1 MTSAIAK
8 ESPSAFIIPYYAG
21 EHDVEG
27 YGRRY
32 LAEATEGLFSQTDQD
47 WFAVI
52 VVDRPPSRQDRDFLV
67 SLEKDH
73 YQKIEV
79 ILLEQNVGPGVSRN
93 IGVLKA
99 RERGSSIVL
108 FNDADDISHPK
119 RLEVVKKIFSED
131 PYAGVVYS
139 TFMVID
145 ENNISTPNEMISS
158 PILEI
163 LESLENPLEGNNIWI
178 KMGTE
183 TGITNI
189 TSSTAVRINFAYQ
202 CPFPHEKASEDFHT
216 WMRMSAYG
224 ATFRYTPLIPTKYR
238 IPSFLKYQSSR
249 TRIGQSNFNQTKVRV
264 DSDGFSKAIEFA
276 LIRNVV
282 KPEEIPMLKAK
293 FCIRLAKSMRRE
305 KENELVNQ
313 LLNEVAKM
321 EYESSLYLTN
331 KSLSLNKIST

>member
-1 MTSAIAK
+1 MTSTSAK
-8 ESPSAFIIPYYAG
+8 GSSSAFVIPYYTG
-21 EHDVEG
+21 ELDVEG

-32 LAEATEGLFSQTDQD
+32 LAEAIEGLFSQTDQD

-52 VVDRPPSRQDRDFLV
+52 VVDRPPSTQDRDFLV
-67 SLEKDH
+67 GLRKEH
-73 YQKIEV
+73 HQKIEV

-99 RERGSSIVL
+99 RERGSSIIL

-119 RLEVVKKIFSED
+119 RLEVVKKIFNED

-139 TFMVID
+139 TFRVID
-145 ENNISTPNEMISS
+145 ENNILTPNERISS

-163 LESLENPLEGNNIWI
+163 LESLENPLEGDNIWI
-178 KMGTE
+178 KMGTQ

-202 CPFPHEKASEDFHT
+202 CPFPREKASEDFHT
-216 WMRMSAYG
+216 WMRMSAHG
-224 ATFRYTPLIPTKYR
+224 ATFRFTPLIPTKYR

-249 TRIGQSNFNQTKVRV
+249 TRIGQNNFNQVKVRV
-264 DSDGFSKAIEFA
+264 DSDGFSKAIEAA
-276 LIRNVV
+276 LIRNVI

-305 KENELVNQ
+305 KEDRLVDQ
-313 LLNEVAKM
+313 LLNEVEEL
-321 EYESSLYLTN
+321 EYESSVYLNNT
-331 KSLSLNKIST
+331 SLLLNEIST